1 VLLSR
6 ATAERVR
13 GHVPVSALGA
23 CKLKN
28 VSEEVEVFAV

>member
-6 ATAERVR
+6 ATAERAR
-13 GHVPVSALGA
+13 GRFLVSALGA
-23 CKLKN
+23 CKVRN